1 MFQNSVVFSLMLCI
15 LKEMA
20 VAGLDSQ
27 PRAGIINKRVHVGG
41 WMMLALNGISQLEE
55 TISNYISS

>member
-27 PRAGIINKRVHVGG
+27 PRAGIINREFMLEGG
-41 WMMLALNGISQLEE
+41 
-55 TISNYISS
+55 